1 MRYYRDLLVVSV
13 FKNEKND
20 PSTELL
26 DLTKGE
32 YDKLKELASKMSYD
46 TIMYQAGLLEN
57 AYISSIGKQGS
68 DKRLSAEMTLLRM
81 SDPGTTMSLDALATR
96 LSTLEAKVASGGV
109 TMRIMSN
116 ETADVQS
123 NEKLKEQSAPILAVF
138 VVLGIIFVAFFGWF
152 QIGYMIE
159 DGVFEDYTGWK
170 EVEIPT
176 DSELRARMKIP
187 EEWNF
192 VVEDGKVHI
201 RDSEGNLVCPRA
213 AE

>member
-1 MRYYRDLLVVSV
+1 M
-13 FKNEKND
+13 
-20 PSTELL
+20 
-26 DLTKGE
+26 
-32 YDKLKELASKMSYD
+32 
-46 TIMYQAGLLEN
+46 EN
-57 AYISSIGKQGS
+57 KHLYLIIAVLGAAAI
-68 DKRLSAEMTLLRM
+68 
-81 SDPGTTMSLDALATR
+81 
-96 LSTLEAKVASGGV
+96 
-109 TMRIMSN
+109 
-116 ETADVQS
+116 
-123 NEKLKEQSAPILAVF
+123 PILAVF